1 MLIKLVCVDFLFLVV
16 VFLAQINLNIYCTK
30 KPVMVDVK
38 VSVKYPVTIVNID
51 SSLLSLDKT
60 YWLMKKQKISVNWE
74 YLPSFVVVDQ
84 GWK

>member
-1 MLIKLVCVDFLFLVV
+1 
-16 VFLAQINLNIYCTK
+16 
-30 KPVMVDVK
+30 MVDVK

-60 YWLMKKQKISVNWE
+60 YWLMKQQKISVNWE

>member
-1 MLIKLVCVDFLFLVV
+1 
-16 VFLAQINLNIYCTK
+16 
-30 KPVMVDVK
+30 MVGVK
-38 VSVKYPVTIVNID
+38 VSVKYPVTIVNIV